1 MTGIK
6 YGMQEQNKTNQS
18 VLTIEQQ
25 KRISMTGVE
34 SVDSFSNTAIRL
46 TVCGK
51 KVLIGGTQLKI
62 LSFSKG
68 SGAFAASGEIISIK
82 YGGAKGKSLSK
93 LFK

>member
-34 SVDSFSNTAIRL
+34 SVDSFSDTAIRL

-51 KVLIGGTQLKI
+51 KVLIGT
-62 LSFSKG
+62 
-68 SGAFAASGEIISIK
+68 
-82 YGGAKGKSLSK
+82 GGYHNQ
-93 LFK
+93 